1 MDEKLGRG
9 LSALLG
15 NVQESNGASEEKHEM
30 FVDINLLTPN
40 TNQPRKVF
48 KDEQLKELSD
58 SIAKSGMLQ
67 PITVRKT
74 DTNYEIVAGERRWRA
89 AKMAG
94 LSTVPIYV
102 IECDEQQQIT
112 YALIENLQ
120 REDLNAIEEAEA
132 LKKLLETSKCT
143 QEEVAQMISKSRSYV
158 TNSIRLLTL
167 PDKVIELIVSGTLS
181 AGHGKALLGS
191 SNPSLYAELT
201 VQNNWNVRQLEH
213 AVRNNSYGAR
223 NIPTDKLLASVV
235 TPETVEIAQRI
246 QELLHVETR
255 LKISKTG
262 GVLSLICHSCDEL
275 ETLVNR
281 IMTLDDESS

>member
-262 GVLSLICHSCDEL
+262 GVL
-275 ETLVNR
+275 
-281 IMTLDDESS
+281 